1 MTKPTC
7 DNCRFWEE
15 HDSTCHRRKHHTM
28 GFPFVRCED
37 WCGEHQPISRVTENL
52 T

>member
-1 MTKPTC
+1 MKQPTC
-7 DNCRFWEE
+7 KSCQFYDSQEGVCRRYPPHNC
-15 HDSTCHRRKHHTM
+15 C
-28 GFPFVRCED
+28 FPVVGVNI